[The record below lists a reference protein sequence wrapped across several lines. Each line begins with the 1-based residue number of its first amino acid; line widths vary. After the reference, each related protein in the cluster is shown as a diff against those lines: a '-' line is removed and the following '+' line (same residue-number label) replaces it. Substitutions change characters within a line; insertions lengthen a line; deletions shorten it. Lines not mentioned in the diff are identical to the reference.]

1 MLNEL
6 KSKLL
11 QKQYTADIKKGL
23 NQEQV
28 EINRA
33 QYGENKLREAE
44 EKSFFDY
51 LKTSL
56 KDITILILLVA
67 VGISFYLA
75 YSTGSTYIEPLVI
88 LAIVILN
95 IVLSIRQSY
104 QADKSM
110 SELDQFSTPT
120 AKVIRENAYQNIPS
134 EDLVVGDILVI
145 ETGDRVSADAILV
158 DASNIQMEES
168 ILTGESVP
176 AQKDSQYEPKD
187 KDTLSDRKDKVF
199 SGTLVTNGSGLAV
212 VSEVGMDTEM
222 GKISD
227 MLATNEVPQAP
238 LEKRMQ
244 QLGRNLGF
252 LAIGAAFIAILIG
265 YFHGYPINET
275 IMISLSMAVAAIP
288 EVLPV
293 VVTISLSYG
302 IRNMAKNNTLVT
314 NPGAVET
321 IGNTTVITSDKTG
334 TLTKNKMSL
343 EQVWT
348 PEMGRESHLEKLSDT
363 AKDVLTHLYLSSS
376 LNHSE
381 SGNPTELA
389 IVHAVEDNLDENKL
403 NDFLAKHE
411 KIYEIPFSSARKRM
425 SVVYKVDGQYLTIT
439 KGALDVI
446 DYADS
451 ESSKIAAAQ
460 ETHDEMAAEAYRI
473 LSVGYKMSTEN
484 PLNESEKVMESDLNF
499 LGIAGII
506 DPPRVES
513 ADAIKQ
519 AKAAGIKPVMITG
532 DHLLTAK
539 RIAKDVGMYE
549 EGDIAMTGA
558 ELNELSDEE
567 LADVIQKVSVFAR
580 TAPED
585 KIRIVKAFQ
594 AQGEVV
600 AMTGDGVN
608 DAPALNAADVGIA
621 MGSGTDVA
629 KETSDMILLDDNF
642 ATLVEAVKQ
651 GRRVYANIRKSIYAM
666 LGCNFSALTIIMISM
681 LLGWGAPVTAIQLL
695 LIKVIADGIPGFSLS
710 VEPEEKD
717 VMEREPIPAGES
729 IFADGLLAKI
739 IEITIIFTIITL
751 IPTYLEVNSSN
762 SSMTFLVLGLSTIV
776 HMYNSRSRYSLFE
789 IGLTAN
795 KLLLQTTIF
804 SALAIALIVM
814 LPFLG
819 EFIGL
824 YPINISQWLIV
835 LALSV
840 VPFVYI
846 ELRKHFTHF

>member
-252 LAIGAAFIAILIG
+252 LAIG
-265 YFHGYPINET
+265 
-275 IMISLSMAVAAIP
+275 
-288 EVLPV
+288 
-293 VVTISLSYG
+293 
-302 IRNMAKNNTLVT
+302 
-314 NPGAVET
+314 
-321 IGNTTVITSDKTG
+321 
-334 TLTKNKMSL
+334 
-343 EQVWT
+343 
-348 PEMGRESHLEKLSDT
+348 
-363 AKDVLTHLYLSSS
+363 
-376 LNHSE
+376 
-381 SGNPTELA
+381 
-389 IVHAVEDNLDENKL
+389 
-403 NDFLAKHE
+403 
-411 KIYEIPFSSARKRM
+411 
-425 SVVYKVDGQYLTIT
+425 
-439 KGALDVI
+439 
-446 DYADS
+446 
-451 ESSKIAAAQ
+451 
-460 ETHDEMAAEAYRI
+460 
-473 LSVGYKMSTEN
+473 
-484 PLNESEKVMESDLNF
+484 
-499 LGIAGII
+499 
-506 DPPRVES
+506 
-513 ADAIKQ
+513 
-519 AKAAGIKPVMITG
+519 
-532 DHLLTAK
+532 
-539 RIAKDVGMYE
+539 
-549 EGDIAMTGA
+549 
-558 ELNELSDEE
+558 
-567 LADVIQKVSVFAR
+567 
-580 TAPED
+580 
-585 KIRIVKAFQ
+585 
-594 AQGEVV
+594 
-600 AMTGDGVN
+600 
-608 DAPALNAADVGIA
+608 
-621 MGSGTDVA
+621 
-629 KETSDMILLDDNF
+629 
-642 ATLVEAVKQ
+642 
-651 GRRVYANIRKSIYAM
+651 
-666 LGCNFSALTIIMISM
+666 
-681 LLGWGAPVTAIQLL
+681 LL
-695 LIKVIADGIPGFSLS
+695 L
-710 VEPEEKD
+710 
-717 VMEREPIPAGES
+717 
-729 IFADGLLAKI
+729 
-739 IEITIIFTIITL
+739 
-751 IPTYLEVNSSN
+751 
-762 SSMTFLVLGLSTIV
+762 
-776 HMYNSRSRYSLFE
+776 SLF
-789 IGLTAN
+789 
-795 KLLLQTTIF
+795 
-804 SALAIALIVM
+804 
-814 LPFLG
+814 
-819 EFIGL
+819 
-824 YPINISQWLIV
+824 
-835 LALSV
+835 
-840 VPFVYI
+840 
-846 ELRKHFTHF
+846 